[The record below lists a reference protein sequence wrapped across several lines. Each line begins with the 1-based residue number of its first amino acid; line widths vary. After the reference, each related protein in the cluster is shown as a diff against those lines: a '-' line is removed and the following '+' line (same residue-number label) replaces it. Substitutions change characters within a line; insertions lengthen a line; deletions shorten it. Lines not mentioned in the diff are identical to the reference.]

1 LLKIKYKNHYEKWAK
16 TSRKY
21 EDTELEIPFKFKVK
35 IK

>member
-1 LLKIKYKNHYEKWAK
+1 MTNGQK

-35 IK
+35 IKQNEDV

>member
-1 LLKIKYKNHYEKWAK
+1 MTNGQK